1 MGEIE
6 SMPTVLPRSLP
17 GVDVEIGMH
26 EPQLHDAATGKVEDA
41 PTPPAQQAW
50 RGGATMGDGAGI
62 GELLK
67 NEEAE
72 EEEDDEPGAGSE
84 QDDVAQLRK
93 DLASAEEILSKLNEK
108 LGPDAEEPERPFIA
122 RISVFGDTIWGGILT
137 LLLPLAA
144 GLYLYYL
151 ISDLLD
157 VEDYISFLEVGP
169 VSDLP

>member
-6 SMPTVLPRSLP
+6 SMPSVLPRSLP

-67 NEEAE
+67 NEEV

-93 DLASAEEILSKLNEK
+93 ELESAKEILSKLEEK
-108 LGPDAEEPERPFIA
+108 LGPDPEE
-122 RISVFGDTIWGGILT
+122 
-137 LLLPLAA
+137 
-144 GLYLYYL
+144 
-151 ISDLLD
+151 
-157 VEDYISFLEVGP
+157 
-169 VSDLP
+169 